1 MLDSVRFVG
10 AVANQKLID
19 FVVGFGQ
26 TCVG

>member
-1 MLDSVRFVG
+1 MLDWVRLVG

-26 TCVG
+26 TCIG